1 MNKKIMMA
9 VLATLMA
16 GVGLDAFAS
25 ACVADATIPNLPSP
39 QNFSGNTCNGTDQL
53 VKTCGDT
60 TTIGNAKDF
69 IYSVSLGA
77 TNSATLTVTSPGA
90 AGANTGFNPYVALM
104 SGAACNSLDS
114 CNTAN
119 SENQGSSGAGVAVGP
134 TGNAPAGQYFFVITD
149 AASATNCGPFNLV
162 VTGTL
167 PVELKNFSVE

>member
-16 GVGLDAFAS
+16 GAGVDAFAS
-25 ACVADATIPNLPSP
+25 ACVANASITGTGSVPG
-39 QNFSGNTCNGTDQL
+39 GNTCNGTDQL
-53 VKTCGDT
+53 VNTCGDT
-60 TTIGNAKDF
+60 TSIGNAKDF

-77 TNSATLTVTSPGA
+77 TNSATFTVTSPGA

-114 CNTAN
+114 CNTGGA
-119 SENQGSSGAGVAVGP
+119 ENQGNSGAGVAVGP
-134 TGNAPAGQYFFVITD
+134 SGNAPAGTYFLVITD
-149 AASATNCGPFNLV
+149 AGAAANCGPFNLV